1 MVTVAMSLKANGANL
16 SPAAVGARYAMTKS
30 LITFQLLFTPAC
42 VLVVERSIQLVG
54 FLVQP

>member
-16 SPAAVGARYAMTKS
+16 SPAAVGVRYAMTKQ
-30 LITFQLLFTPAC
+30 LITLETSLTPAC
-42 VLVVERSIQLVG
+42 VLVIEDSIQRFG